1 MNFGKVQTELMD
13 EHAIEIHRLYVLE
26 EYQSKKARCILVN
39 QDLTIAH
46 QSQAKYRWLSVW

>member
-1 MNFGKVQTELMD
+1 MNFGKAQTELMN